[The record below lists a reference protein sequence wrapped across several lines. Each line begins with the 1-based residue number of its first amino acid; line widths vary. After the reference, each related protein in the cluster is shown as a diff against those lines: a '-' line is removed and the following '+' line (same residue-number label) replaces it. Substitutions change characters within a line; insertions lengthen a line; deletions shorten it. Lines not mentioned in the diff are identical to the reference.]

1 MSLLKFA
8 KFRTSA
14 SLDDT
19 GDIVHNLF
27 FQNFKGKIEHEIVG
41 VVMFRFET
49 KQIGKFAVLFDVFQK
64 NPYESKTSGV
74 YPVQEKYLEYVEG
87 QPKFVVER
95 LLVALTLLV
104 TVRDNLATAG
114 AIFESEQDALSFMD
128 ASLDAYRKSIRTS
141 CLQLRTVTERRRY
154 MAKTKKLVGLFEQT
168 VLKGM
173 SMLKGG
179 ADKAKAYEIKVDNH
193 RESLLKLRSSMYEL
207 RNTRRC
213 LMHWQFVVDKRCIS
227 EHIDKELLFLYG
239 DYDVTKVF
247 SSTEELFFFSK
258 SINTRKLIDIAID
271 IFYTEEINCSV
282 ADVVKIV
289 PFYVEMRCFKL
300 LTKCF
305 AYIER
310 MMDERDLVAMIEC
323 TNQLNGFHKSTME
336 ILVQM
341 LSHRMLRDR
350 QDVME
355 NLLSICRNENAPPI
369 LRLKTK
375 NKDE

>member
-114 AIFESEQDALSFMD
+114 AIF
-128 ASLDAYRKSIRTS
+128 
-141 CLQLRTVTERRRY
+141 
-154 MAKTKKLVGLFEQT
+154 
-168 VLKGM
+168 
-173 SMLKGG
+173 
-179 ADKAKAYEIKVDNH
+179 
-193 RESLLKLRSSMYEL
+193 
-207 RNTRRC
+207 
-213 LMHWQFVVDKRCIS
+213 
-227 EHIDKELLFLYG
+227 
-239 DYDVTKVF
+239 
-247 SSTEELFFFSK
+247 
-258 SINTRKLIDIAID
+258 
-271 IFYTEEINCSV
+271 
-282 ADVVKIV
+282 
-289 PFYVEMRCFKL
+289 
-300 LTKCF
+300 
-305 AYIER
+305 
-310 MMDERDLVAMIEC
+310 
-323 TNQLNGFHKSTME
+323 
-336 ILVQM
+336 
-341 LSHRMLRDR
+341 
-350 QDVME
+350 
-355 NLLSICRNENAPPI
+355 
-369 LRLKTK
+369 
-375 NKDE
+375 